1 MFTLERSRTG
11 VNNVGKLF
19 LRVMALNLTSA
30 FTLERS
36 GTGVNNV
43 GKLFL
48 RVVPLKPINAFTL
61 ERSCTGV
68 NNVVKCSLGV
78 VTLKDTSSFTLPRS
92 EHVSEPSCFLL
103 PPPPHAL
110 IAVLLY
116 SDLLSTLKADQQ

>member
-19 LRVMALNLTSA
+19 LRVVPLRHINAFTLEINLTA
-30 FTLERS
+30 VIFVGKPFLRVVALKTTDVFTLERS
-36 GTGVNNV
+36 RTGVNNV

-48 RVVPLKPINAFTL
+48 RVV
-61 ERSCTGV
+61 
-68 NNVVKCSLGV
+68 
-78 VTLKDTSSFTLPRS
+78 TLKDTSSSTLPRS

-103 PPPPHAL
+103 PPPHAL